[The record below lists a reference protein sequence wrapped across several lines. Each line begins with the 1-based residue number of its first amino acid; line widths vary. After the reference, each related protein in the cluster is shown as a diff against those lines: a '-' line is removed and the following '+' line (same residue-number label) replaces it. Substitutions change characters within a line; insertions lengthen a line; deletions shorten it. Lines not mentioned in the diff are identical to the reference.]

1 MADYEYIN
9 LNEDIVEEDEIK
21 DIVLEKENNI
31 KITLPIMTMYEKVN
45 IITQRVKQ
53 LDSNYKTTVPEE
65 IKEKGITKS
74 IDIALLEFD
83 LKKLPN
89 FSVIRKFPNGTY
101 ETWKLEDF
109 EEFP

>member
-1 MADYEYIN
+1 MGDYEYIN
-9 LNEDIVEEDEIK
+9 LDEDIIEEDEVK
-21 DIVLEKENNI
+21 DIVLEKEI
-31 KITLPIMTMYEKVN
+31 TKKITLPTMTMYEKVN

-53 LDSNYKTTVPEE
+53 LDSNYKTTIPEE

-83 LKKLPN
+83 MKKLPK

-101 ETWKLEDF
+101 ETWKMEEF

>member
-9 LNEDIVEEDEIK
+9 LDEDIIEEDIDK
-21 DIVLEKENNI
+21 YIVFEKENNI
-31 KITLPIMTMYEKVN
+31 KITLPIMTIYEKVN

-65 IKEKGITKS
+65 IKEKGINKS
-74 IDIALLEFD
+74 IEIALLEFD
-83 LKKLPN
+83 MKKLPN
-89 FSVIRKFPNGTY
+89 FSIIRKLPNGTY
-101 ETWKLEDF
+101 EKWKLTDF